1 MNLLHDPVYFEKN
14 EILRR
19 ADVFEFPNPL
29 AVELFLWDCE
39 IASQLQKLSDVIIL
53 KGGAA
58 AQLHLPVEMQRGSI
72 DVDVVARFNDEEV
85 LEIIS
90 DLSQSL
96 GDAVS
101 IRLHEPKDPA
111 QNIPM
116 KTFFMSVPTVLELHD
131 RDALEIK
138 IDFLMED
145 LDLPTIQLEKIP
157 TFALDVEKITCF
169 TRGVMIGDKIL
180 TLAKESVGL
189 TLISDYPKQIY
200 DVDNLISY
208 NELSEEDVNHI
219 IKSIK
224 EHTILELGYRSIDAS
239 LSEVLT
245 HIISTMDEYAS
256 VDTSRGEDNIKNN
269 IDGFQQFYVK
279 KSQRK
284 PHYGWSIKCLKIK
297 FLVKLISVHLDDQLT
312 IVDICDFFNRSVKS
326 SNKLGQIT
334 GDLIKKYRDNLLEMA
349 EGYISYF
356 KELRGKS
363 LERVF
368 WQVLTLNNLEKIE
381 SLLDSRAHPSIR

>member
-1 MNLLHDPVYFEKN
+1 MNLLHDSYYFEKD

-19 ADVFEFPNPL
+19 AEVFEFPNPL

-39 IASQLQKLSDVIIL
+39 ITSQLQKLSDAIIL

-58 AQLHLPVEMQRGSI
+58 VQLQLPVEMQRGSI
-72 DVDVVARFNDEEV
+72 DVDVVAGFNESEV
-85 LEIIS
+85 LDIIS
-90 DLSQSL
+90 DLSQFL
-96 GDAVS
+96 GDDMI
-101 IRLHEPKDPA
+101 IRPYVPKDSA
-111 QNIPM
+111 QKIPM
-116 KTFFMSVPTVLELHD
+116 KTFFVTVPTILELYNRED
-131 RDALEIK
+131 LEIK

-145 LDLPTIQLEKIP
+145 LALPTIQLEKIP

-169 TRGVMIGDKIL
+169 TRGVMIGDKLL

-189 TLISDYPKQIY
+189 TLLSDYPKQIY
-200 DVDNLISY
+200 DVDKLISC

-219 IKSIK
+219 IIAIK
-224 EHTILELGYRSIDAS
+224 VYTILELGYRAIDVS

-256 VDTSRGEDNIKNN
+256 VDTSKGEDYIKKD

-279 KSQRK
+279 KNQRK
-284 PHYGWSIKCLKIK
+284 PNYGWSISCLKIK
-297 FLVKLISVHLDDQLT
+297 FIVQLILMHINDQLT
-312 IVDICDFFNRSVKS
+312 IVDMCGFINRSIKS

-334 GDLIKKYRDNLLEMA
+334 GDLIKTYRSDLLEMA
-349 EGYISYF
+349 EERVSYF

-381 SLLDSRAHPSIR
+381 SLLDLRAQPST